1 MNRIPE
7 LVCGTIAQ
15 RVVTGLLYLLKE
27 FKIIHRDVK
36 PSNILV
42 NSAGEVKICD
52 FGVSGKLEESLLMT
66 FVGCVFVSSL
76 WVVTALRPRI
86 ERHRCCEIP
95 HFSGASFCLI
105 LLLCCCCL

>member
-52 FGVSGKLEESLLMT
+52 FGVSGSLEESLLMT
-66 FVGCVFVSSL
+66 FVGCVLDSVSFVVRPSF
-76 WVVTALRPRI
+76 RPRTV
-86 ERHRCCEIP
+86 RHRCCDMP
-95 HFSGASFCLI
+95 HRPDLDRPGI
-105 LLLCCCCL
+105 LLTGMPS